1 MPRYSVAVQ
10 STLTAASVPF
20 ATIKAGASAR
30 MRLVQLDLTLTSA
43 VASDIALARSATATT
58 TPTMVLGQAFDPTD
72 LAAIGGVA
80 IAWGT
85 IGTANAISHWR
96 EQFPATIG
104 AGWSIPWS
112 AMGSLIV
119 PSPGA
124 TGEIMIVNRGGGVC
138 GTFNITLTWDE

>member
-1 MPRYSVAVQ
+1 LPRYSVAVQ

-30 MRLVQLDLTLTSA
+30 
-43 VASDIALARSATATT
+43 
-58 TPTMVLGQAFDPTD
+58 
-72 LAAIGGVA
+72 
-80 IAWGT
+80 IAWST

-112 AMGSLIV
+112 AMGALIV

-124 TGEIMIVNRGGGVC
+124 TGEIMIVNRGAGVC